1 VTASPGHAAF
11 VAVATYNTAG
21 VQTPEAFS
29 VTVFCTP
36 GAGGG
41 QTFPYTLP

>member
-1 VTASPGHAAF
+1 VTSSPGHAAF

-29 VTVFCTP
+29 VAVFCTP
-36 GAGGG
+36 GAGNG
-41 QTFPYTLP
+41 QTFPFTLP